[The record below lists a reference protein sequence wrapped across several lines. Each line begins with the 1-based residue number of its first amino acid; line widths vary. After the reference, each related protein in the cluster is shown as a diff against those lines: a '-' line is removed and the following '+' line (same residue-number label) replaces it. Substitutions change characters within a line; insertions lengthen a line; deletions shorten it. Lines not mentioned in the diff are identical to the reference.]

1 MSCMNKFIPRI
12 ALLLLAAECVLVL
25 LSWLL
30 EATQTDG
37 VRSLLSSEGLRW
49 YFGQYVAVL
58 LKPQLIWLLLLSG
71 AFGTLWMSGLVDY
84 RASNYRRHFAIRAS
98 LLVLVLLLLG
108 LLLLAFL
115 PSGLLLSST
124 GRLWPSP
131 FSRSLVFLLTIII
144 TLASATFGLLF
155 RTFTKPIDVFNAFSW
170 GLAQCAPL
178 FVLYLLA
185 THLYESLCYVFL

>member
-1 MSCMNKFIPRI
+1 MSPMHKIIPRI

-30 EATQTDG
+30 EATQTEG

-71 AFGTLWMSGLVDY
+71 AFGTLWKSGLVDY
-84 RASNYRRHFAIRAS
+84 RASNYRRHFAIRLS
-98 LLVLVLLLLG
+98 LLVFVLLLAG

-131 FSRSLVFLLTIII
+131 FSRALVLLLT
-144 TLASATFGLLF
+144 LVVVMASATFGLLF
-155 RTFTKPIDVFNAFSW
+155 RTFTKPTDVFNAFSW
-170 GLAQCAPL
+170 GIGQCAPL
-178 FVLYLLA
+178 FVLYILA
-185 THLYESLCYVFL
+185 LHLYESLRYVLF